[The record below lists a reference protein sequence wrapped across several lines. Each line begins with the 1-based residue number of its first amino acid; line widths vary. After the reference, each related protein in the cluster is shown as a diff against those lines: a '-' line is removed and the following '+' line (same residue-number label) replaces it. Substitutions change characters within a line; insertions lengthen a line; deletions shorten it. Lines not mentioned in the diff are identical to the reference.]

1 MKKNTFPFLFTAL
14 VIFGFLIFSACS
26 KEESTEKLVIFEDE
40 TLVLSYDSNDSAVRL
55 YIDLIGD
62 LSDNIDEASLGTD
75 IYSIVFDVNNN
86 GILDPNIDFRLSRFD
101 LSVCHSSLI
110 SETSSS
116 GCSFWE
122 NLWAVQYFG
131 STENSPEDHVFFQV
145 SIPLELL
152 SSDSK
157 ANFYLRY
164 LDAESGIT
172 YYPSPSGPE
181 FFSNTFEITW

>member
-1 MKKNTFPFLFTAL
+1 MKKTTFPFLFTAL
-14 VIFGFLIFSACS
+14 VTFGFLIFSSCS
-26 KEESTEKLVIFEDE
+26 KEESTERLVIFEDE

-122 NLWAVQYFG
+122 NLWAC
-131 STENSPEDHVFFQV
+131 
-145 SIPLELL
+145 LL
-152 SSDSK
+152 YTS
-157 ANFYLRY
+157 
-164 LDAESGIT
+164 
-172 YYPSPSGPE
+172 PSPRDRG
-181 FFSNTFEITW
+181 